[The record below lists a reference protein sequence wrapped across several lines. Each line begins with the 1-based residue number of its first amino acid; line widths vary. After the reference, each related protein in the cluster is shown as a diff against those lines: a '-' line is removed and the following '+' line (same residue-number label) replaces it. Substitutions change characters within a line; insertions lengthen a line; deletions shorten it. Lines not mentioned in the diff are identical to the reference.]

1 MKYLRF
7 TYKEADEIG
16 MRDFREYLENKSIII
31 YSEQNYEGI
40 GILEYGIAGLPKDFE
55 YFDYVY
61 DEPYYW

>member
-31 YSEQNYEGI
+31 YSEQNYEGV
-40 GILEYGIAGLPKDFE
+40 GIIEYGVAGLSKDFE